1 MGARRDQAGYDRGMS
16 FGKNP
21 HAPKAQAAEQ
31 KAADAVDQRAR
42 VLAYREAAHQWD
54 RAAAREN
61 PGKKRTEYEQNAERN
76 RELADGD
83 DAESASE
90 LAVEPA
96 APATKPGGL
105 LN

>member
-1 MGARRDQAGYDRGMS
+1 MS

-21 HAPKAQAAEQ
+21 HLPKAQAAEQ

-54 RAAAREN
+54 RAASREN
-61 PGKKRTEYEQNAERN
+61 PGKKRTEYEQHAARN
-76 RELADGD
+76 RELADSD
-83 DAESASE
+83 ESEAAVDAS
-90 LAVEPA
+90 EPA
-96 APATKPGGL
+96 ALPVTPKKPSGL